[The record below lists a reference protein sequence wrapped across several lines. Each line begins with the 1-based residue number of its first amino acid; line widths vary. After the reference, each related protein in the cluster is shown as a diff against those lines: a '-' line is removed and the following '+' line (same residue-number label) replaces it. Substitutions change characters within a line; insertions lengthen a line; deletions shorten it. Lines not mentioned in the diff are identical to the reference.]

1 MYTYDNGSKLAE
13 TDQRMS
19 MQRYDA
25 HIVNRGSE
33 GSVDRNFLVLILRTW
48 SKGDDEYA
56 PCRDLIAV
64 QSMVSGIHVV
74 IHVVIY

>member
-19 MQRYDA
+19 MQRHDA
-25 HIVNRGSE
+25 HIVHRGS
-33 GSVDRNFLVLILRTW
+33 GRSFDRDLLVLILRTW

-64 QSMVSGIHVV
+64 RDMVSGIHVV
-74 IHVVIY
+74 IY